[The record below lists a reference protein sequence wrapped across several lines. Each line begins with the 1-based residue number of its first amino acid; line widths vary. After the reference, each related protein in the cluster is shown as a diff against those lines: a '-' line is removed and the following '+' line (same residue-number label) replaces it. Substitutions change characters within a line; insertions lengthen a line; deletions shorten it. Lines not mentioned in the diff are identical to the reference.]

1 MKQGITSIGP
11 DKRVRH
17 AYLKVLVCAFSTLVV
32 AISFGFGNLTSLTT
46 PAVAEAAAASPT
58 VTVGR
63 SSHVLD
69 GVNVQR
75 GANQLILYTRTTSQI
90 STPTN
95 IYGAEV
101 VVMRGIVT
109 SVNDRLIT
117 HGGSTPIPIDGVVLS
132 GHDLAREWLLA
143 NARIGVSVTLPPGT
157 VTSSAPPAPTTAATT
172 PTSSNP
178 APTAGF
184 PAKAVGVYNMI
195 WSNSPGPLSGE
206 PGGVNV
212 HLLAFGSSNSSGT
225 ITLMGY
231 GPTGKVDL
239 LAALATDRARGDK
252 IILSLGGGGGYVVD
266 LSATT
271 ARVNDIAAIASDIG
285 GLDGV
290 DIDIETG
297 TINQAQIVAFAQGLR
312 AKFGTGFA
320 FTMAPNGS
328 NVDQYRPI
336 AKVLSDM
343 GLLTYIGQQ
352 FYDAPVS
359 LAAAKYR
366 IQQFITVG
374 IPQSQIAVGMMVGT
388 TSSYWT
394 LQQCHDYMTDIMTTW
409 PGITKAYLWH
419 AAGTGT
425 PTWVSD
431 MRSIFGL

>member
-1 MKQGITSIGP
+1 MKHGMTSIGP

-17 AYLKVLVCAFSTLVV
+17 AYLKVLVCAFLTLVV
-32 AISFGFGNLTSLTT
+32 SISFGFENLTSLTT

-58 VTVGR
+58 VTIGT

-75 GANQLILYTRTTSQI
+75 RANQLILYTRTSTQI

-101 VVMRGIVT
+101 VVMRGRVT

-117 HGGSTPIPIDGVVLS
+117 HGGSTPIPIDAVVLS
-132 GHDLAREWLLA
+132 GHDRAREWLLA
-143 NARIGVSVTLPPGT
+143 KARIGVSVTLPPGT

-184 PAKAVGVYNMI
+184 PAKAVGVYNML
-195 WSNSPGPLSGE
+195 WSNSTGPLSGE
-206 PGGVNV
+206 SGGVNV

-225 ITLMGY
+225 ITLVGY
-231 GPTGKVDL
+231 GPTGKAEL

-252 IILSLGGGGGYVVD
+252 IILSLGGSGYVVD
-266 LSATT
+266 LSATA

-374 IPQSQIAVGMMVGT
+374 IPQSQIAVGMMIGT
-388 TSSYWT
+388 TSNYWT

-419 AAGTGT
+419 AGGTGT

-431 MRSIFGL
+431 MRSTFGL